1 MLAQR
6 PSFGYA
12 MKKNNAD
19 KQQEQGVVDMETSRP
34 TRLSPSGKPRTSA
47 DRLAPEASARPS
59 AATSPEAA
67 SATATPDKSPAS
79 AKPGKSP
86 AAPSATPDKAP
97 ASAAAATPAT
107 SPADSSPTANPAASD
122 DIKEKPRR
130 KKISA
135 PAAAPVSSGTPQ
147 TNAPEASARPS
158 AATSPEAASATATP
172 DKAPASAKP
181 GKSPAAPSATPGKS
195 PAPADS
201 APGKSPAASA
211 TPGKSASAD
220 LDDEEEA
227 DFAEPEVL
235 PADEEELMSDFG
247 SGLSEGDDLFDSDH
261 VIDLLPPGGE
271 GDLPVPSSSRLPM
284 PSARDN
290 LQLYLREVS
299 RFPLLSPDEEVELA
313 RRVRDTGDSDAAFRI
328 ISSHLR
334 LVVKIAMDFQ
344 RRWMQNVLDLIQEG
358 NVGLMRAVNKFDPDK
373 GIKFSYYATFWIRAY
388 ILKFIMD
395 NWRMV
400 KIGTTQAQRK
410 LFYNLNKER
419 QKLIAQGFDPSA
431 NALSERLGVT
441 EDQIVEMQQRLDAGD
456 VSLDLPVSDESGSST
471 RMDFLPA
478 LGPGIED
485 SYGDSEVARL
495 VRDGIRDILPRLS
508 EKEAYILKHRLLT
521 DDPVT
526 LREIGERYHVTR
538 ERIRQLEARLLAKL
552 RAHLGEEIRDFS
564 EDWINPQA

>member
-67 SATATPDKSPAS
+67 SATATPDKAPAS
-79 AKPGKSP
+79 AKPGKAP
-86 AAPSATPDKAP
+86 AAPSATPDKSP

-135 PAAAPVSSGTPQ
+135 PTATPVSSGTPP

-158 AATSPEAASATATP
+158 AATSPEAASPTA
-172 DKAPASAKP
+172 AA
-181 GKSPAAPSATPGKS
+181 GKSPA
-195 PAPADS
+195 
-201 APGKSPAASA
+201 PAASA
-211 TPGKSASAD
+211 TPGTSASAD

-227 DFAEPEVL
+227 DFAEPEIL
-235 PADEEELMSDFG
+235 PADEEDLMSDFG

-271 GDLPVPSSSRLPM
+271 GDLPVPSSSRLPT

-395 NWRMV
+395 NWR
-400 KIGTTQAQRK
+400 R
-410 LFYNLNKER
+410 R
-419 QKLIAQGFDPSA
+419 SA
-431 NALSERLGVT
+431 SC
-441 EDQIVEMQQRLDAGD
+441 
-456 VSLDLPVSDESGSST
+456 ST
-471 RMDFLPA
+471 
-478 LGPGIED
+478 I
-485 SYGDSEVARL
+485 
-495 VRDGIRDILPRLS
+495 
-508 EKEAYILKHRLLT
+508 
-521 DDPVT
+521 
-526 LREIGERYHVTR
+526 
-538 ERIRQLEARLLAKL
+538 
-552 RAHLGEEIRDFS
+552 
-564 EDWINPQA
+564 